1 MRLAQLL
8 AAWVGSLALTTAAAA
23 ASVETP
29 YEEPIQ
35 YALEN
40 LTSGISTTTQVRGTA
55 VVVMPI
61 RTWKSISGH
70 YCRRYE
76 IKISEPGG
84 QPFEDERT
92 RCREKTGTWKPVAQD

>member
-1 MRLAQLL
+1 MRLLPHI
-8 AAWVGSLALTTAAAA
+8 AAWAGTLAISATASA

-40 LTSGISTTTQVRGTA
+40 LTSGVSTTSQVRGTD
-55 VVVMPI
+55 VVVKPI
-61 RTWKSISGH
+61 RTWKSVSGH

-76 IKISEPGG
+76 ISIGAPGAFVFSG
-84 QPFEDERT
+84 ERT
-92 RCREKTGTWKPVAQD
+92 RCREKDGGWKAVAED